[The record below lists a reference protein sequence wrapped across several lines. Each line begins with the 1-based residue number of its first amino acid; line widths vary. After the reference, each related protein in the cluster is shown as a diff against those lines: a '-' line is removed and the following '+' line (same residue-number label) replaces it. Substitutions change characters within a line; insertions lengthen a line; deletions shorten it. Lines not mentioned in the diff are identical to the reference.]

1 VTSFG
6 LAGSKTSFEIRIRQL
21 LPETFSFDS
30 EFLTLRGGP
39 WAKARGSLAGA
50 IVVRAAKMVLLFS
63 SAGYEGA
70 QGRKDERK
78 GGSGKDAGLVVLLVL
93 ARAVLRECA
102 R

>member
-1 VTSFG
+1 MTSFG

-39 WAKARGSLAGA
+39 WAKARGSVAGA
-50 IVVRAAKMVLLFS
+50 IVRAAKMVLLFS